1 MYWLISL
8 LKFLQ
13 AEKKI
18 TTTWIFEL
26 SSFSVDEMFVK
37 INEEESEDEG
47 SDQETNGQL
56 EMESRHS
63 ESDGQTENGQ
73 TESDGQ
79 AENRQA

>member
-1 MYWLISL
+1 MC
-8 LKFLQ
+8 
-13 AEKKI
+13 
-18 TTTWIFEL
+18 
-26 SSFSVDEMFVK
+26 SFSVDEMFVK

-63 ESDGQTENGQ
+63 ENYGQ

-79 AENRQA
+79 TDNAPVVYHNIQKLCVVEPVT